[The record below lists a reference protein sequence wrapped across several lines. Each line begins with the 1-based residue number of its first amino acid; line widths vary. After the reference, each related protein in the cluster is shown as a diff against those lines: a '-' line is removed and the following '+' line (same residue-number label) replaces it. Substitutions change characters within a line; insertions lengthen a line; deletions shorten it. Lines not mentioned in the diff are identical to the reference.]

1 MRHNW
6 QRWKEKADGLDEAE
20 KRLAA
25 MTAERDE
32 LKQQIQGV
40 KLVVEAAQYFMIDLG
55 YLDLWQEYLRTPY
68 ADTDINKTW
77 DELSAENIQ
86 IAKVAISATAKL
98 RKDAASLT

>member
-1 MRHNW
+1 MRHNR

-32 LKQQIQGV
+32 LKQQGV

>member
-1 MRHNW
+1 MRHNR

-40 KLVVEAAQYFMIDLG
+40 KLVVEAAQYFMIDLA
-55 YLDLWQEYLRTPY
+55 R
-68 ADTDINKTW
+68 
-77 DELSAENIQ
+77 LSAFS
-86 IAKVAISATAKL
+86 VPGH
-98 RKDAASLT
+98 RY